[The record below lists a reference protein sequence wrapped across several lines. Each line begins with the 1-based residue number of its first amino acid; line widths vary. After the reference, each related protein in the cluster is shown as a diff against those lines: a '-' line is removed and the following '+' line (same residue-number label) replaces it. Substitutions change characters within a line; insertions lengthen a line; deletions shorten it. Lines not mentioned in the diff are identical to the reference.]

1 MARVESTREAG
12 VPGACEGRSVSTP
25 RTALVTGATGYV
37 GAQVVERLLDD
48 GWIVRVLT
56 RDAEGL
62 RGRPWSSGVDVVE
75 GDAQDPSALRR
86 AADGADVAWF
96 LIHSM
101 TGTYE
106 YATRDRTIAT
116 RFGQACRDAG
126 VARIV
131 YLGGLYPADVPLS
144 PHLESRR
151 EVGHIL
157 MESGVPTAVL
167 QAGIVVG
174 RGSVSYEM
182 LRTAT
187 ERLPVVVA
195 PDWLAHRVQPIA
207 IRDALHYLVRAAE
220 LGPDVNRAFDIGGA
234 DALAYRDLISVYA
247 EVAGLRP
254 RPILAVPI
262 LLPRTTALWAGLLA
276 PVPTSLASSLLESL
290 MLDMVCREHDLDA
303 LVGAPPGGVATFR
316 EAVQAAR
323 ADRG

>member
-1 MARVESTREAG
+1 MSAV
-12 VPGACEGRSVSTP
+12 

-37 GAQVVERLLDD
+37 GAHVVSRLLAE
-48 GWIVRVLT
+48 GWVVRVLT
-56 RDAEGL
+56 RDVAGL
-62 RGRPWSSGVDVVE
+62 RDRSWASRVEVVE
-75 GDAQDPSALRR
+75 GDAQDAAVLRD
-86 AADGADVAWF
+86 AVDGVDVAWF

-131 YLGGLYPADVPLS
+131 YLGGLYPDDVPLS

-174 RGSVSYEM
+174 AGSVSYEM

-187 ERLPVVVA
+187 ARLPVVIA

-207 IRDALHYLVRAAE
+207 IADALHYLVAAAD
-220 LGPDVNRAFDIGGA
+220 LPADVNRAFDIGGA
-234 DALAYRDLISVYA
+234 DALAYRDLIAVYA
-247 EVAGLRP
+247 EEAGLRP
-254 RPILAVPI
+254 RPILTVPI
-262 LLPRTTALWAGLLA
+262 LMPRTVALWAGLLA

-290 MLDMVCREHDLDA
+290 MLDMVCRERDLDD
-303 LVGAPPGGVATFR
+303 LVGAPEGGVASFR
-316 EAVQAAR
+316 EAVRAAL
-323 ADRG
+323 ADHN